1 VREAMRG
8 LTLRGRSFLSAGSA
22 CVLAAF
28 IVAQEDVLRLGV
40 FLLALPIIAALW
52 VTRSR
57 YKLSHTRHLVPP
69 RVPVGHVADVHL
81 QVKNV
86 SRLPT
91 SVLMVEDRLS
101 YTLGGRPRFILDRL
115 EPGGSRDVSYPIR
128 SDVRG
133 RYKLGPLSVRVADPF
148 GLCELTRAFSTVD
161 ELIVTP
167 VVHPLPDIGLG
178 GEWTGGGEAHSRA
191 VSTSGEDDAS
201 TREYRHGDDLRK
213 VHWKSSARTGELMV
227 RREEQPWQSRSTL
240 ILDTRAT
247 AHLGD
252 GPGSSFEW
260 AVSAAASVGVHLAQA
275 GYTMRFLTDS
285 GVDLATHSA
294 ASTEALLLEAL
305 AVVQPTRNTTLRGA
319 TGRLSS
325 NGEGL
330 VVAVIGQLSAEEAAG
345 LVRVPQMASGAVA
358 VVLDTASWTNLT
370 PRVREE
376 STRAL
381 SANTALLRRSGW
393 RVLLAPHGTALAS
406 IWPQASRRS
415 GASARA
421 AGAMAG
427 ALRRPLSENGSS
439 RPTTTPNGAPRRG
452 AR

>member
-40 FLLALPIIAALW
+40 FLLGLPIIAALW

-57 YKLSHTRHLVPP
+57 YKLSHSRHLVPP

-91 SVLMVEDRLS
+91 SVLLVEDRLS

-260 AVSAAASVGVHLAQA
+260 AVSAAAS
-275 GYTMRFLTDS
+275 
-285 GVDLATHSA
+285 
-294 ASTEALLLEAL
+294 EALLLEAL

-319 TGRLSS
+319 TGRLSA

-358 VVLDTASWTNLT
+358 VVLDTASWTNLS

-376 STRAL
+376 TTRAL
-381 SANTALLRRSGW
+381 AANVALMRRSGW
-393 RVLLAPHGTALAS
+393 RVLLAPHGTSLAS

-427 ALRRPLSENGSS
+427 ALRRPLSDNGGSS
-439 RPTTTPNGAPRRG
+439 RTTTTPNGATRRG